1 MNCLQNY
8 PLIRI
13 VGVLIMGVLF
23 CREVPFYVPT
33 WLLLVGICVTV
44 CTSVVCNKK
53 PITSTISLFLSTFFL
68 GGWLLN
74 HCENYLRI
82 SFPNHPVHYQGVV
95 ASQPQMYG
103 KVFRFDLLIVS
114 KEHPFVVKASLLNDP
129 TSGRARSLRVGD
141 GIEAFSLLEEPV
153 DMDDVSSYLDLQ
165 RLHVQGLSGT
175 TFIASHNWSSV
186 SVPLTSVSRFERA
199 RLRLLRLRE
208 HVKEKFSEA
217 GVTEEALPILSA
229 MTLGDR
235 SGLSRETKNVFAIAG
250 VGHLLALS
258 GMHLGILYGLLM
270 VCFGGRRNGI
280 VGQSIALS
288 AIWCYVF
295 FVGMPFSV
303 VRSAIMCT
311 VYGLVSLLN
320 RDKVSL
326 NVLALSAF
334 LILIAFPLCLWDVG
348 FQLSFIS
355 VLGILL
361 VCSLNIRFS
370 SIGILQYLC
379 SALLVSFVAQLM
391 VMPLVMHYFG
401 RVPVYFLLT
410 NLFAITVSAFIIMG
424 AIALLFLSSIG
435 LCQTFFAEILSYVIT
450 VFYKMLR
457 MIASWPYADVC
468 CRLSPIQTLL
478 SYILILSSVYVVY
491 RVWNRWRMGQ

>member
-1 MNCLQNY
+1 MFYLQNY

-74 HCENYLRI
+74 YCENYLRI
-82 SFPNHPVHYQGVV
+82 SFSNHPVHYQGIV

-114 KEHPFVVKASLLNDP
+114 KERPFMVKASLLNDSA
-129 TSGRARSLRVGD
+129 TGRARLLRVGD

-153 DMDDVSSYLDLQ
+153 DRNGMSSYRDSQ

-175 TFIASHNWSSV
+175 TFIGSRHWRSV
-186 SVPLTSVSRFERA
+186 SVPLTSVSRFQRA

-208 HVKEKFSEA
+208 HVKAKFVEA
-217 GVTEEALPILSA
+217 GVVGEALPILSA
-229 MTLGDR
+229 MTLGDK
-235 SGLSRETKNVFAIAG
+235 SGLSRETKNVFAVAG

-258 GMHLGILYGLLM
+258 GMHLGILYGFLM
-270 VCFGGRRNGI
+270 VCFGGRRNGF

-334 LILIAFPLCLWDVG
+334 LILISFPLSLWDVG
-348 FQLSFIS
+348 FQLSFMS

-361 VCSLNIRFS
+361 VSSLNVRFS

-379 SALLVSFVAQLM
+379 SALLVSFMAQLM
-391 VMPLVMHYFG
+391 VLPLVMHYFG
-401 RVPVYFLLT
+401 RFPVYFLLT
-410 NLFAITVSAFIIMG
+410 NLFAIVVSAFIIMG
-424 AIALLFLSSIG
+424 AVVLLFFSSIG
-435 LCQTFFAEILSYVIT
+435 LFQTFFAGILSCVIT
-450 VFYKMLR
+450 GFYKVLCV
-457 MIASWPYADVC
+457 IASWPYADIDC
-468 CRLSPIQTLL
+468 HLSTIQTWL
-478 SYILILSSVYVVY
+478 SYILIFSSGYIVY
-491 RVWNRWRMGQ
+491 RIWNRWRKIQ